1 MHGVCGAATERRDAL
16 FILAAMA
23 YLPNSDADRPGNARG
38 GRRRQTWPSCSRPS
52 RRRCATPRS
61 SCPPP
66 LGEQDLVAELER
78 LAARNHPLSG
88 LDSFL
93 GAGVYR
99 RFIPAIVRGTIGRP
113 EFYTA
118 YTPYQAEASQGTLQT
133 IFEFQSMIC
142 ALTGLDVANAS
153 LYDGATAAAEAMML
167 AVQATG
173 RDRIAVSGAVHPET
187 LRVLRTFAAGRA
199 VPSTSSPP
207 RDDVTAVD
215 DVRAALDERHA
226 GLLVQQPTFF
236 GTLET
241 LAELAEAAHAVGRA
255 GAVQRRPAGLRRAGR
270 RPATPASTS
279 ASATASRSGCRP
291 PSAARTSGYMAVR
304 QALVRRMPGRL
315 VGITTDH
322 AGRRA
327 YTLTLQTREQHI
339 RREHATS
346 NICTNHALIALAA
359 TVYMAHMGA
368 GGMREVATVSAQR
381 AHHLADK
388 LSAVNGFSLAS
399 RRAVPLGVR
408 AALPRRRRRRGAP
421 RCAQQG
427 IVAGLPLGRVDP
439 ARADQLLVCCTEM
452 TSPAAI
458 DRYVAALG
466 ALDIVRAARRCAREV
481 AV

>member
-1 MHGVCGAATERRDAL
+1 
-16 FILAAMA
+16 MA
-23 YLPNSDADRPGNARG
+23 YLPNSEADRRAMLEVVGAADVADLFASIPDSLLDPALDL
-38 GRRRQTWPSCSRPS
+38 
-52 RRRCATPRS
+52 
-61 SCPPP
+61 PPA
-66 LGEQDLVAELER
+66 LSEQDLVAEVER
-78 LAARNHPLSG
+78 LAARNNPLG
-88 LDSFL
+88 TLDNFL

-113 EFYTA
+113 EFYSA

-153 LYDGATAAAEAMML
+153 LYDGATAAAEAMLL

-173 RDRIAVSGAVHPET
+173 RDRIAVSEAVHPET
-187 LRVLRTFAAGRA
+187 LRVLRTYAAGRRVSVDVIA
-199 VPSTSSPP
+199 P
-207 RDDVTAVD
+207 REEVTDAT
-215 DVRAALDERHA
+215 DVRAALTNAHA

-236 GTLET
+236 GTLES
-241 LAELAEAAHAVGRA
+241 LADLADAAHAVGGLALCSADPLACVVLVPPGEA
-255 GAVQRRPAGLRRAGR
+255 GFDVCIGDAQPLGV
-270 RPATPASTS
+270 PASF
-279 ASATASRSGCRP
+279 GGP
-291 PSAARTSGYMAVR
+291 HVGYMAVR
-304 QALVRRMPGRL
+304 QPLVRRMPGRL
-315 VGITTDH
+315 VGITRDH

-381 AHHLADK
+381 AHHLAAK
-388 LSAVNGFSLAS
+388 LSTTKGFSVSSDAPFLWEFVLRCPGDAAAVAS
-399 RRAVPLGVR
+399 
-408 AALPRRRRRRGAP
+408 ALRET
-421 RCAQQG
+421 G

-452 TSPAAI
+452 TPVAAI
-458 DRYVAALG
+458 ERYASAIG
-466 ALDIVRAARRCAREV
+466 AVDTARLPQVRSEV
-481 AV
+481 TV

>member
-1 MHGVCGAATERRDAL
+1 
-16 FILAAMA
+16 MA
-23 YLPNSDADRPGNARG
+23 YLPNRDADRRAMLDVVGASTVADLFASIPASLRD
-38 GRRRQTWPSCSRPS
+38 PVIDLP
-52 RRRCATPRS
+52 A
-61 SCPPP
+61 P
-66 LGEQDLVAELER
+66 LGEQDLVAEVEG
-78 LAARNHPLSG
+78 LAARNRPLSG
-88 LDSFL
+88 LDNFL

-99 RFIPAIVRGTIGRP
+99 RFIPAIVGGTIGRP

-199 VPSTSSPP
+199 VSVDVIAP
-207 RDDVTAVD
+207 RDDLTDAAA
-215 DVRAALDERHA
+215 VRAAIDERHA

-241 LAELAEAAHAVGRA
+241 LGDLAEAAHAVGALALCSADPLACAVLVPPGDA
-255 GAVQRRPAGLRRAGR
+255 GFDVCVGDAQPLGV
-270 RPATPASTS
+270 PASF
-279 ASATASRSGCRP
+279 GGP
-291 PSAARTSGYMAVR
+291 HVGYMSVR
-304 QALVRRMPGRL
+304 QSLVRRMPGRL

-381 AHHLADK
+381 THHLAER
-388 LSAVNGFSLAS
+388 LSAVRGFSLAS
-399 RRAVPLGVR
+399 EQPFLWEFVLRCPGDAAAVV
-408 AALPRRRRRRGAP
+408 AALREK
-421 RCAQQG
+421 G
-427 IVAGLPLGRVDP
+427 IVAGLALGRVD
-439 ARADQLLVCCTEM
+439 AERADQLLVCCTEM

-458 DRYVAALG
+458 NRYVRALEALDVAALPQ
-466 ALDIVRAARRCAREV
+466 VRSRV

>member
-1 MHGVCGAATERRDAL
+1 
-16 FILAAMA
+16 MA
-23 YLPNSDADRPGNARG
+23 YLPNRDADRRAMLQVVG
-38 GRRRQTWPSCSRPS
+38 
-52 RRRCATPRS
+52 TPNVTDLFAAIPDALRDPVLEL
-61 SCPPP
+61 PPP
-66 LGEQDLVAELER
+66 LAEQDLVAEVER
-78 LAARNHPLSG
+78 LAARNHPLSA
-88 LDSFL
+88 LDNFL

-99 RFIPAIVRGTIGRP
+99 RFVPAIVGGTIGRP
-113 EFYTA
+113 EVYTA

-199 VPSTSSPP
+199 VSVDVIAA
-207 RDDVTAVD
+207 RDDVTNID
-215 DVRAALDERHA
+215 DVRAVIDERHA
-226 GLLVQQPTFF
+226 GLLVQQPTFL

-241 LAELAEAAHAVGRA
+241 LADLAEAAHAA
-255 GAVQRRPAGLRRAGR
+255 GALALCSADPLACTVLVPAGDAGFDVCVGDGQ
-270 RPATPASTS
+270 PLGVPASF
-279 ASATASRSGCRP
+279 GGP
-291 PSAARTSGYMAVR
+291 HVGYMAVR
-304 QALVRRMPGRL
+304 QSLVRRMPGRL
-315 VGITTDH
+315 VGITSDH

-359 TVYMAHMGA
+359 TVYMAHMGS

-388 LSAVNGFSLAS
+388 LSAITGFSLGSQQPFLWEFVLRCPGDAA
-399 RRAVPLGVR
+399 AVV
-408 AALPRRRRRRGAP
+408 AALRE
-421 RCAQQG
+421 QG

-439 ARADQLLVCCTEM
+439 TRADQLLVCCTEM
-452 TSPAAI
+452 TSPAAL
-458 DRYVAALG
+458 DRYIG
-466 ALDIVRAARRCAREV
+466 ALEAMDTTALPQVRSQV

>member
-1 MHGVCGAATERRDAL
+1 
-16 FILAAMA
+16 MA
-23 YLPNSDADRPGNARG
+23 YLPNRDADRTAMLEVVGAG
-38 GRRRQTWPSCSRPS
+38 AVADLF
-52 RRRCATPRS
+52 ATIPASLRDPVIEL
-61 SCPPP
+61 PPP
-66 LGEQDLVAELER
+66 LAEQDLVAEVEG
-78 LAARNHPLSG
+78 LAARNNPLST
-88 LDSFL
+88 LDNFL

-199 VPSTSSPP
+199 VSVDVIRA
-207 RDDVTAVD
+207 RDDVTDVA
-215 DVRAALDERHA
+215 DVRAAMDERHA
-226 GLLVQQPTFF
+226 ALLVQQPTFL
-236 GTLET
+236 GTLES
-241 LAELAEAAHAVGRA
+241 LAELSDVAHAVGALALCSADPLACAVLVSPGDA
-255 GAVQRRPAGLRRAGR
+255 GFDVCVGDGQPLGVPVSFGG
-270 RPATPASTS
+270 PHV
-279 ASATASRSGCRP
+279 
-291 PSAARTSGYMAVR
+291 GYMAVR
-304 QALVRRMPGRL
+304 QSLVRRMPGRL

-368 GGMREVATVSAQR
+368 GGMRDVATVSAQR
-381 AHHLADK
+381 AHHLAGK
-388 LSAVNGFSLAS
+388 LSAVRGFSLATEQPFLWEFVL
-399 RRAVPLGVR
+399 RCPADAAAVA
-408 AALPRRRRRRGAP
+408 AALRTE
-421 RCAQQG
+421 G
-427 IVAGLPLGRVDP
+427 IVAGLPLGRFDP
-439 ARADQLLVCCTEM
+439 DRADQLLVCCTEM
-452 TSPAAI
+452 TSPASLG
-458 DRYVAALG
+458 RYVRSLES
-466 ALDIVRAARRCAREV
+466 LDTAGLPRVRGEV
-481 AV
+481 TV

>member
-1 MHGVCGAATERRDAL
+1 
-16 FILAAMA
+16 MA
-23 YLPNSDADRPGNARG
+23 YLPNSDADRTAMLEVVGAA
-38 GRRRQTWPSCSRPS
+38 SVSELF
-52 RRRCATPRS
+52 ATIPDSLRDPTIDL
-61 SCPPP
+61 PPP
-66 LGEQDLVAELER
+66 LGEQDLVAEVER
-78 LAARNHPLSG
+78 LAARNHALTG
-88 LDSFL
+88 LDNFL

-173 RDRIAVSGAVHPET
+173 RGRVAVSGAVHPET
-187 LRVLRTFAAGRA
+187 LRVLHTFAAGRA
-199 VPSTSSPP
+199 VSVDVIAP
-207 RDDVTAVD
+207 RGDVTSVD
-215 DVRAALDERHA
+215 DARAVLDDRHA
-226 GLLVQQPTFF
+226 GLLIQQPTFF
-236 GTLET
+236 GTLEG
-241 LAELAEAAHAVGRA
+241 LADLAGAAHAA
-255 GAVQRRPAGLRRAGR
+255 GALALCSADPLACAVLAPPGEMGFDVCVGDGQPLGV
-270 RPATPASTS
+270 PASF
-279 ASATASRSGCRP
+279 GGP
-291 PSAARTSGYMAVR
+291 HVGYMAVR
-304 QALVRRMPGRL
+304 QSLVRRMPGRL
-315 VGITTDH
+315 VGVSTDH

-381 AHHLADK
+381 AHHLAEK
-388 LSAVNGFSLAS
+388 LSTVKGFSLSEQRPFLWEFVLRCPADAAAVAGAM
-399 RRAVPLGVR
+399 RA
-408 AALPRRRRRRGAP
+408 
-421 RCAQQG
+421 QG
-427 IVAGLPLGRVDP
+427 IVAGLPLGRVDST
-439 ARADQLLVCCTEM
+439 RADELLVCCTEM

-458 DRYVAALG
+458 DRYVAALA
-466 ALDIVRAARRCAREV
+466 ALDTSALPQVRTEV